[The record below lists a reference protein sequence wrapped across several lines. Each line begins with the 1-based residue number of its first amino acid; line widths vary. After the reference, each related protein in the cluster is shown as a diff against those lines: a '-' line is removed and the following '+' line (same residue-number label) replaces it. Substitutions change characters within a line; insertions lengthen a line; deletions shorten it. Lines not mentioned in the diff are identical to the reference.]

1 MSKRTIGIFAGSLRK
16 EAFSMKSARAAAAL
30 LEQEFEPHIIELGGL
45 QLFNQ
50 DIDDSGA
57 PPREWIE
64 FRKTVKKLDGVLF
77 ITPEYNRS
85 YPAVLKN
92 SLDIASRPYGENC
105 WEGKP
110 AGVISITPG
119 RYGAFGANHH
129 LRQVLVFLNMPV
141 LQQPEMY
148 IGEAGELFDD
158 SGKLTDERAL
168 KLFKN
173 YLAAYTRWVHTIC
186 SAR

>member
-1 MSKRTIGIFAGSLRK
+1 MGKRTIGIFAGSLRNG
-16 EAFSMKSARAAAAL
+16 AFSMKSARAAAAL

-45 QLFNQ
+45 QLYNQ
-50 DIDDSGA
+50 DVDDSGA
-57 PPREWIE
+57 PPREWID

-92 SLDIASRPYGENC
+92 ALDIASRPYGENC

-110 AGVISITPG
+110 AGIISVTPG
-119 RYGAFGANHH
+119 RFGAFGANHH

-148 IGEAGELFDD
+148 IGDAGTLFDD
-158 SGKLTDERAL
+158 SGQLTDERARQS
-168 KLFKN
+168 FKT
-173 YLAAYTRWVHTIC
+173 YIAAYSRWVHTIC
-186 SAR
+186 DAR